1 MRKPGLI
8 VLLFMLAF
16 IFSEPVLAQDARA
29 LETLKQARAAIGGE
43 DLLKSIQAL
52 GLKGEY
58 RRFMDEREMTGERE
72 VSMLLPDKYLVE
84 DAFSAG
90 GMSTSMINTRGLN
103 SEHAWMGNSGGGGGM
118 FIRMGGAGGQQASPE
133 QIETMLRKQYTRE
146 YTRYLL
152 AILLAPPPSFALE
165 FKYAGESDVEE
176 AHAEVIEATGADNFA
191 VRLFFDKQTHLPLL
205 LSYRGP
211 KPRIM
216 TMTRPAGDKNVK
228 TDEAIKQAK
237 ADAEK
242 KMASEPV
249 QKPEDV
255 DFFIRL
261 TDYKKVSGL
270 LLPHKLTLLTE
281 AEVTEEFQ
289 ISKYMVNPQ
298 FKADKFQKN

>member
-16 IFSEPVLAQDARA
+16 IFTEPVLAQDARA

-43 DLLKSIQAL
+43 DLLKAIQAL
-52 GLKGEY
+52 GIKGEY
-58 RRFMDEREMTGERE
+58 RRFLGEREMAGDRE
-72 VSMLLPDKYLVE
+72 VSILLPDKYLVE
-84 DAFSAG
+84 DAFSGG
-90 GMSTSMINTRGLN
+90 GMATAMINTRGLN
-103 SEHAWMGNSGGGGGM
+103 SERAWNGNSGGGGGM
-118 FIRMGGAGGQQASPE
+118 FIRMAGAGGAQPSPE

-152 AILLAPPPSFALE
+152 AILLAPPPSFAVE
-165 FKYAGESDVEE
+165 YKYAGESDVEE
-176 AHAEVIEATGADNFA
+176 AHAEVVEVTGAENFS

-216 TMTRPAGDKNVK
+216 TMTRPVADKKVK
-228 TDEAIKQAK
+228 PEDAIKQAQ

-242 KMASEPV
+242 KMATGPV
-249 QKPEDV
+249 QNPEEV

-261 TDYKKVSGL
+261 TDYKKVEGL
-270 LLPHKLTLLTE
+270 LLPHKLTSLTE
-281 AEVTEEFQ
+281 ADVSEEFVV
-289 ISKYMVNPQ
+289 SKYLINPT
-298 FKADKFQKN
+298 FKADRFQKH

>member
-8 VLLFMLAF
+8 VLLFLLAF
-16 IFSEPVLAQDARA
+16 LFTESVPAQDARA

-43 DLLKSIQAL
+43 DVLKTVQAL
-52 GLKGEY
+52 GIKGDY
-58 RRFMDEREMTGERE
+58 RRFFGEREMTGDRE

-84 DAFSAG
+84 DAMNAG

-103 SEHAWMGNSGGGGGM
+103 SEHAWNGNSGGGGGM
-118 FIRMGGAGGQQASPE
+118 FIRMGGAGGAQPSPE
-133 QIETMLRKQYTRE
+133 QIETMLRRQYTRE
-146 YTRYLL
+146 YARYLL
-152 AILLAPPPSFALE
+152 AILLAPPPSFAVE
-165 FKYAGESDVEE
+165 YKYAGESDVEE
-176 AHAEVIEATGADNFA
+176 VHAEVVEVTGAENFA

-216 TMTRPAGDKNVK
+216 TMTRPADDKKVK
-228 TDEAIKQAK
+228 AEDAIKLAQ

-242 KMASEPV
+242 KRATEPP
-249 QKPEDV
+249 QKPEEV
-255 DFFIRL
+255 DFFMRL
-261 TDYKKVSGL
+261 TDYRKVGGL

-289 ISKYMVNPQ
+289 ITKYQVNPT
-298 FKADKFQKN
+298 FKADRFQKN